1 MLAKQDGGFGW
12 LVQRTGAFE
21 SGQNAAHHGNR
32 NVKFFASEQHHQLV
46 LAPAG
51 ILFPQREHTLR
62 RCGCPGRL
70 TCVARAMRT
79 PFQGAEI
86 VAVEAASP
94 AGKGLSAVAKVPA
107 RARDVPS
114 VEEIKEHPLK
124 SCSGR
129 PAQTLSEARQLAR
142 LGKLIPS
149 DLAHPDTLPS
159 VTIHPERAQ
168 GPKGPR
174 SMR

>member
-1 MLAKQDGGFGW
+1 MLAKQDRRFRG

-21 SGQNAAHHGNR
+21 SGQNAADHGNR

-94 AGKGLSAVAKVPA
+94 AVKGLPADAKKPA
-107 RARDVPS
+107 GAGGGAS
-114 VEEIKEHPLK
+114 VEEIKKHPLK
-124 SCSGR
+124 SWLGR
-129 PAQTLSEARQLAR
+129 PA
-142 LGKLIPS
+142 
-149 DLAHPDTLPS
+149 
-159 VTIHPERAQ
+159 
-168 GPKGPR
+168 
-174 SMR
+174 